1 MSFNDKASCQVVA
14 GRYLPEL
21 YIEDATEANLNEG
34 ILGVNR
40 AEGALAILKVYFRLL
55 LRYTL

>member
-21 YIEDATEANLNEG
+21 YIEDATEAKLNEG

-40 AEGALAILKVYFRLL
+40 AEGALAILKVYFRHL